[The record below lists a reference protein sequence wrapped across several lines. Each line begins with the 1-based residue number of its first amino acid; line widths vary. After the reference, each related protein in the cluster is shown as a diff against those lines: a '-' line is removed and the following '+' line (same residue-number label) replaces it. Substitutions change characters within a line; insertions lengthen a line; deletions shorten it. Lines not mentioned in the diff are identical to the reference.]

1 MLIPLCV
8 SLFQATRLFGDDQ
21 LILNFYLSDRNGNL
35 GSVGMTFVEIVTTIG
50 LYYYLRYRNRVKDRN
65 ADTPEAQLQRLMSL
79 DVIGDS
85 HPGIYR
91 RMLQRIFR
99 RCST

>member
-1 MLIPLCV
+1 
-8 SLFQATRLFGDDQ
+8 
-21 LILNFYLSDRNGNL
+21 
-35 GSVGMTFVEIVTTIG
+35 MTFVEIVATIG

-65 ADTPEAQLQRLMSL
+65 ADTAEAQLQRLTSL

-85 HPGIYR
+85 HPGIFP
-91 RMLQRIFR
+91 RMLQRVFL